1 MFETIRT
8 IGELSKVHEA
18 IRHYVVEAKK
28 SIDDLVLVSSQCS
41 DEFNSEQCKIVADR
55 QFSLRQTLQYLRE
68 GLQDHHQRESLLLRP
83 LIGDVLMNA
92 INKECS
98 EITRQFEKVKAALED
113 TEQSQLSPTD
123 LLVKTKQAR
132 QAIESFSN
140 LIESHSREMD
150 TILQMLKNAIG

>member
-8 IGELSKVHEA
+8 IEELSKVHEA

-41 DEFNSEQCKIVADR
+41 DEFNSEQCKIIADR

-68 GLQDHHQRESLLLRP
+68 GLQDHHQRESLLLKP

-98 EITRQFEKVKAALED
+98 EITKQFERVKAALED
-113 TEQSQLSPTD
+113 TDRSQLSSAD
-123 LLVKTKQAR
+123 LLVKTKRAR
-132 QAIESFSN
+132 QAVETFSS
-140 LIESHSREMD
+140 LVDAHSRKMD
-150 TILQMLKNAIG
+150 TILQMLRNAL